1 MSSRWIDGLSDLR
14 TRVYQS
20 DSVILTVLALGIGV
34 LTGLGATIFHLLLEY
49 TDDLWQAATAT
60 LGVSQISWLII
71 LFPVVGTLAA
81 LGFIWLL
88 ARDDRSHG
96 TSAVIES
103 VALHGGR
110 LPAKALLTKVFAAAV
125 FIGSGGSAGPEDPSV
140 QLGGVAGSA
149 IGRIFRLSEKR
160 TRTLVA
166 SGVAGAVAAAFN
178 APIAGVFFAL
188 EVVVGELSA
197 ALFPPV
203 VLAAVAAAAIS
214 RWLNGN
220 HPAFQVP
227 TYDLGSALVELPFY
241 AVLGALTALI
251 GVLFVRLLFSIEDIA
266 AKMRLTRVVRGISI
280 GLLIGLVGLWLPEV
294 IGVGYGTVGTI
305 LLGQTTGA
313 GHLALFLGVKLLL
326 TAICI
331 AVIGVGGTF
340 APSLYLGAM
349 VGAIVGIL
357 AHMLFPGTPAA
368 AYALVGM
375 GGVLTSVVRAPITAV
390 LLIFEITNDYRI
402 ILPIMLCVAVSN
414 LVSTYLFKES
424 VYTERLARHG
434 IRLRSG
440 RDVNVLESVLVQE
453 AMTTRFETIEPTRSI
468 RETLDRMTTNR
479 YHGLVVADH
488 GELIGIVTTS
498 DIGRALESGVDAES
512 AVGDIATRDLLT
524 AYTDQTLHEAITLFA
539 ARDIRQVPV
548 VRRESPRTLVGMLRR
563 SDIVRSYSA
572 GVVRRTEQR
581 QQTNRERL
589 TGAGELEM
597 IEITLDSDSALIG
610 QMVHQLELPADCVL
624 TTVYIG
630 SEPMVPRQN
639 MILQPGMRLTF
650 LASRSGIEALESIGR
665 GSTVDA
671 DDSPRYHR
679 LRIEPSMAAAGRAV
693 RDLGLPEG
701 VLLVAIDRNGTTI
714 VPHGTSVIEPDDVI
728 TLLATAEEYRMT
740 IERLAGV
747 ENA

>member
-1 MSSRWIDGLSDLR
+1 MEGLVQLR
-14 TRVYQS
+14 SRVYQS

-34 LTGLGATIFHLLLEY
+34 LTGLGATAFHLLLEY
-49 TDDLWQAATAT
+49 TDDLWRFATAT
-60 LGVSQISWLII
+60 LGVSQGGWFII
-71 LFPVVGTLAA
+71 FFPVAGTLTA
-81 LGFIWLL
+81 LGLIWIF

-110 LPAKALLTKVFAAAV
+110 LPAKALLTKVLSAAV

-140 QLGGVAGSA
+140 QLGGVAGSTIA
-149 IGRIFRLSEKR
+149 RIFRLSEKR

-227 TYDLGSALVELPFY
+227 TYDLGSALIELPFY
-241 AVLGALTALI
+241 AVLGALTALV
-251 GVLFVRLLFSIEDIA
+251 GVLFVRLLFAVEDTV
-266 AKMRLTRVVRGISI
+266 AKMRLTRLVRGISI
-280 GLLIGLVGLWLPEV
+280 GLIIGLVGLWLPDV
-294 IGVGYGTVGTI
+294 IGVGYGTVSTI
-305 LLGQTTGA
+305 LLGKSAGA
-313 GHLALFLGVKLLL
+313 GHLTMLLGIKLLL
-326 TAICI
+326 TVICI

-340 APSLYLGAM
+340 APSLYLGAT

-357 AHMLFPGTPAA
+357 AHILFPGTPAA

-424 VYTERLARHG
+424 VYTERLVRHG

-440 RDVNVLESVLVQE
+440 RDVNVLESVPVQD
-453 AMTTRFETIEPTRSI
+453 AMSTRYQTIDPGRSI
-468 RETLDRMTTNR
+468 RETLDLMTTSR
-479 YHGLVVADH
+479 VHALVVINQR
-488 GELIGIVTTS
+488 ELIGIVTTS
-498 DIGRALESGVDAES
+498 DIGRALENGVDAERP
-512 AVGDIATRDLLT
+512 VGDIATVDPLV
-524 AYTDQTLHEAITLFA
+524 AYADQTLHEAVLLFA
-539 ARDIRQVPV
+539 ARDVRQVPV
-548 VRRESPRTLVGMLRR
+548 VRREAPRTVVGMLRR

-572 GVVRRTEQR
+572 GVVRRTERTR
-581 QQTNRERL
+581 QMNSEVL
-589 TGAGELEM
+589 KAPGDLEM
-597 IEITLDSDSALIG
+597 IEIMLDRDSPLVG

-624 TTVYIG
+624 TTVHTD

-639 MILQPGMRLTF
+639 LILQSGMRLTF
-650 LASRSGIEALESIGR
+650 LASRSAIATLEAIGQGRSID
-665 GSTVDA
+665 S

-679 LRIEPSMAAAGRAV
+679 LVIEPAMAAVGKSL

-701 VLLVAIDRNGTTI
+701 VLLVAIDRNGTTL
-714 VPHGTSVIEPDDVI
+714 VPHGTSVIQPDDTI
-728 TLLATAEEYRMT
+728 TILGTSEEYQAT
-740 IERLAGV
+740 IEQLTGAGK
-747 ENA
+747 A